1 MSDFFLWGGFVFSLL
16 WHFFLW
22 VFMFER
28 ESKVRRRTV
37 DDKRDRRI
45 FLENLNPFESHLYD
59 EVNKTKAEITLM
71 NFALSGVA
79 LCVFG
84 YLAFG

>member
-16 WHFFLW
+16 WHLALW
-22 VFMFER
+22 MFVYERVRDASFPVRKKTDGLNITESVFYTEINTIKFE
-28 ESKVRRRTV
+28 VT
-37 DDKRDRRI
+37 I
-45 FLENLNPFESHLYD
+45 
-59 EVNKTKAEITLM
+59 I